1 MKKSKSLQWQ
11 ITTIVALILIVTC
24 VILTV
29 NSIYSAGTY
38 YGDWAE
44 VYQEAEGFDLKTEN
58 EAIDGNTVKEDNVTF
73 MEVMR
78 EFSRQG
84 VFVMFLVI
92 IISLLLVYWL
102 TGKKMNPLRRLT
114 ADMQAIDE
122 KTMNRSVEGCGG
134 SAEVEQLSASF
145 NGLMLRLDEAFQA
158 QKRFSANAAHE
169 LKTPLAAV
177 KTSLQVL
184 EMEDNPS
191 KEEYLEFVQDV
202 RCSLDRL
209 ISTVDHL
216 MMLSGKENKNVR
228 EAVPLRELLDQGVQ
242 QLKDKADAM
251 EVAIEIVGPPLTVM
265 GNKELFYRGLYNLID
280 NAIKYNKK
288 QGHVQITMGTEED
301 KSFVSIEDTGI
312 GMDQQ
317 SQQRVFEPFFR
328 ADESR
333 SQEIPG
339 SGLGMSLVKQ
349 IFDTYDGEIEM
360 ESRKGEGT
368 KVKILFQR

>member
-11 ITTIVALILIVTC
+11 ITSIVALILIVTC

-228 EAVPLRELLDQGVQ
+228 EAVPLRELLDQGMQ

-251 EVAIEIVGPPLTVM
+251 GVAIEIVGPPLTVT
-265 GNKELFYRGLYNLID
+265 GNRELFYRGLYNLID

-288 QGHVQITMGTEED
+288 QGRVQITMGTEED
-301 KSFVSIEDTGI
+301 RSFISIEDTGI

-317 SQQRVFEPFFR
+317 SLQRVFEPFFR